1 MIKKLI
7 LGISIAVTSC
17 TVFADMPYINHSTSE
32 TSDRITNGD
41 LTCESRKPIA
51 NLNAGVYGSDNNDNT
66 YYYNGSRKDQGLY
79 VGVTIPLYSKSSSVN
94 CDSLYQLSL
103 KKEQLRVEQLELQIE
118 MLKSRRL
125 IAD

>member
-7 LGISIAVTSC
+7 LGIAISATSL
-17 TVFADMPYINHSTSE
+17 TVMADMPYINHATSE

-66 YYYNGSRKDQGLY
+66 YYYNGSRKDQGVY
-79 VGVTIPLYSKSSSVN
+79 VGVTIPLYSKSSAVN

-103 KKEQLRVEQLELQIE
+103 KKEQLRVEQLEMQIE